1 MTLAFDGTFY
11 MVSQFN
17 PAALVD
23 LIEERKITYAFCVPM
38 LYNAILSAPNYT
50 PEKMKSLELVL
61 YGGSSIEPAVLDR
74 MDREWPAIVRHIY
87 GTTETMCSLYQP
99 EPVGKHLTLRPGFY
113 SRVRVIRLDGDADD
127 LASQGEEGELIIDID
142 ADTIFSGYL
151 NRPEATAEK
160 VIDGW
165 YHSGDIFIVEEGGEY
180 TFVGRVDD
188 MIRTGGESVHP
199 EEIEV
204 VLDAQDEV
212 KESSVV
218 GIPDP
223 KWGEIVVA
231 CIVPAAETLD
241 PAALNEVFRKSKLA
255 DFKRPKAYL
264 IVDQFPRNTANK
276 VLRRVLRDL
285 VSTARDG
292 GGEVELHTVSS

>member
-1 MTLAFDGTFY
+1 
-11 MVSQFN
+11 
-17 PAALVD
+17 
-23 LIEERKITYAFCVPM
+23 
-38 LYNAILSAPNYT
+38 
-50 PEKMKSLELVL
+50 
-61 YGGSSIEPAVLDR
+61 
-74 MDREWPAIVRHIY
+74 
-87 GTTETMCSLYQP
+87 MCSLYQP

-264 IVDQFPRNTANK
+264 IVDQFPRNAANK